1 MRGVRPSLVAM
12 LACALLLTGLLSGLL
27 AACTGGQ
34 SKVAGPS
41 PLPTVATPAPVNQPE
56 KPARQPNI
64 VLVLMDDF
72 SMDLLPTMSSAE
84 TMRRDGASYPNS
96 FVVDSLCCVSRTS
109 LFTGQYPHQTGVR
122 VNSTNSLDPASPLG
136 GYEAFQAYGNGE
148 RTFAGRLQKAGYTTG
163 FVGKFLNR
171 YEYVPGGEVPA
182 PPPGWSEFNTLFGSA
197 YDGWDFWRTYVENGV
212 LNVRAYPA
220 PPDDASRKEKDSQY
234 AGTVTQRVALDFIDD
249 HGYDRK
255 PWFLEV
261 APYAPHRRTTPEAAY
276 PGDPAFP
283 PAFRDRPSPRQPGGN
298 CGLLDC
304 SELGVEDL
312 PGFGDDLAD
321 NAPAHADGT
330 PADPAWDPL
339 EVTTKRAER
348 ILRDRARMVQSID
361 RMVQQIL
368 RRVPPNT
375 YVVLTSDN
383 GLHVGQF
390 GLGVGKGAAYDSDI
404 RVPLLVVGPG
414 VRPGERPEVVS
425 NIDLASTFE
434 DLAGIRSPGYRS
446 GLSLVPTFEDPTLD
460 RRRYAFVEH
469 TWSGSGDDPDSTD
482 GTLLLVP
489 SYVAVRSRD
498 AVLIRTDLDPDPDL
512 TEYVWEFYEFGAA
525 DFERTNTFAHPTDPG
540 ELRRMRQKL
549 IQFDSCS
556 VAVQDAAVPRE
567 CRDLTQ

>member
-1 MRGVRPSLVAM
+1 MRGARASLVAM
-12 LACALLLTGLLSGLL
+12 LAGGLLLSG
-27 AACTGGQ
+27 CTDGQ
-34 SKVAGPS
+34 SRVAGPS
-41 PLPTVATPAPVNQPE
+41 PLPTVSTPASVDRPE
-56 KPARQPNI
+56 EPARQPNI

-72 SMDLLPTMSSAE
+72 SMDLLPTMRSAE
-84 TMRRDGASYPNS
+84 AMRRDGASYPNS

-136 GYEAFQAYGNGE
+136 GYEAFEAYGNGA
-148 RTFAGRLQKAGYTTG
+148 RTFPVRLQKAGYTTG

-171 YEYVPGGEVPA
+171 YEYVPGGEGPP

-197 YDGWDFWRTYVENGV
+197 YDGWDFWSTYVEDGV
-212 LNVRAYPA
+212 LNVREYPA
-220 PPDDASRKEKDSQY
+220 PPAEASRREKDAQY
-234 AGTVTQRVALDFIDD
+234 AGTVTQRVALDFIDE
-249 HGYDRK
+249 HGDDRK

-261 APYAPHRRTTPEAAY
+261 APYAPHRRTTPEGAY
-276 PGDPAFP
+276 PGDPAYP
-283 PAFRDRPSPRQPGGN
+283 PAFRDRPGPRRPGGD

-304 SELGVEDL
+304 GELGVEDL

-321 NAPAHADGT
+321 NAPSHADGS
-330 PADPAWDPL
+330 PADPSWEPL
-339 EVTTKRAER
+339 EVTSERAKR

-434 DLAGIRSPGYRS
+434 DLAGIRSPRYRS

-460 RRRYAFVEH
+460 RRRYSFVEH
-469 TWSGSGDDPDSTD
+469 TWSGSGDDPDATD

-498 AVLIRTDLDPDPDL
+498 AVLIRIDLDPDPDL
-512 TEYVWEFYEFGAA
+512 ADYVWEFYEYGDA
-525 DFERTNTFAHPTDPG
+525 DFERTNTFANPQDPG
-540 ELRRMRQKL
+540 ELRAMRRKL
-549 IQFDSCS
+549 DEFDNCS
-556 VAVQDAAVPRE
+556 VAVQDAAVPKE